1 MKQTTNNPPP
11 SINYSSS
18 ESDNSVGEF
27 LPTINAPTERQEMNY
42 KNKESRQSV
51 KPSDS
56 INRNKCKKKSQ
67 NTNLKSPF
75 FYHRTRHRQSPNL
88 VEWENHL

>member
-1 MKQTTNNPPP
+1 
-11 SINYSSS
+11 
-18 ESDNSVGEF
+18 
-27 LPTINAPTERQEMNY
+27 MNY

-56 INRNKCKKKSQ
+56 INRNKCKKPSQ

-75 FYHRTRHRQSPNL
+75 FYRTRHRQSPNL
-88 VEWENHL
+88 VEWQNHL